1 MVDEKRCAYFK
12 GEKILEDIPANI
24 TPEQVRERLVAMMP
38 ELASAKYSV
47 REGSNDIDFLMTFG
61 EKG

>member
-1 MVDEKRCAYFK
+1 MSENNTRCAYFR
-12 GEKILEDIPANI
+12 GEKILQDIPADI

-38 ELASAKYSV
+38 ELAGAKYSV
-47 REGSNDIDFLMTFG
+47 REGGDIDFQMTFG